1 MINVNKPFIP
11 EYEDYINK
19 IKTIWDNNHLTNY
32 GPLEKQLS
40 KNLSNYLEVEDLC
53 LLNNCTNG
61 LLTCLNEFDSNDEII
76 TTPFSFIATTSSIIW
91 SKLQPVFCDIDP
103 EYLFIDIAKIEEKIT
118 NKTKAVLATHIYGNS
133 GDLEFL
139 EELCKNKDIKLIFDA
154 AHAFGVKYDGKSIL
168 KYGDYSVLSF
178 HSTKVYHTIEGG
190 AIYAKNK
197 DDLEK
202 MKLKT
207 NFGFKNFQI
216 NEIGINSKMSE
227 FNAAMGLCCLE
238 NIDSIIENRKKI
250 CLFYDSI
257 INFQNIKKIKINEKL
272 SWNYS
277 YYPIILENEAKVL
290 DVMQK
295 MNAKDII
302 PRRYFYPS
310 LNLIKFTNDCTM
322 PVSED
327 ISKRILCLPLYYGLS
342 ESEIEKIASCI

>member
-11 EYEDYINK
+11 EYEEYINK
-19 IKTIWDNNHLTNY
+19 IKIIWDTNHLTNY
-32 GPLEKQLS
+32 GPLEKQLI
-40 KNLSNYLEVEDLC
+40 KNLSIFLEVEDLC

-61 LLTCLNEFDSNDEII
+61 LLTCLSDFDSNDEII
-76 TTPFSFIATTSSIIW
+76 TTPFSFVATTSSIIW
-91 SKLQPVFCDIDP
+91 SKLKPVFCDIDP

-118 NKTKAVLATHIYGNS
+118 SKTKAILATHIYGNT
-133 GDLEFL
+133 GDLEKL
-139 EELCKNKDIKLIFDA
+139 EELCKTKNIKLIFDA
-154 AHAFGVKYDGKSIL
+154 AHAFGVKYNGKPIL
-168 KYGDYSVLSF
+168 EYGDYSVLSF
-178 HSTKVYHTIEGG
+178 HATKVYHTIEGG

-197 DDLEK
+197 EDLER

-238 NIDSIIENRKKI
+238 KIESIIEARKKI

-257 INFQNIKKIKINEKL
+257 IRFKNIKRIKINEKL
-272 SWNYS
+272 GWNYS
-277 YYPIILENEAKVL
+277 YYPVIFDSESKVL
-290 DVMQK
+290 NVIK
-295 MNAKDII
+295 SMNEKNIF

-310 LNLIKFTNDCTM
+310 LNLIKFTNNCEM

-327 ISKRILCLPLYYGLS
+327 ISKRILCLPLYYGLN
-342 ESEIEKIASCI
+342 EHEVEKIVNCL